1 MLTRIES
8 SFPRRGVG
16 TEPKEIPP
24 NGEEH
29 RTMITISSTNSFARR
44 AVLAAV
50 LLAGSCALWAQADQ
64 PPAPPTGPPQ
74 GEMRG
79 RGPDTERELGQLTY
93 HLSLTPDQQTQ
104 IKALLK
110 ERHSKVEALRSGE
123 NRPSREQ
130 MQALRKDTD
139 TKIAALLNDDQ
150 KIKFAALQQERM
162 EHRRG
167 PGGPGGDQPPPPP
180 Q

>member
-1 MLTRIES
+1 
-8 SFPRRGVG
+8 
-16 TEPKEIPP
+16 
-24 NGEEH
+24 
-29 RTMITISSTNSFARR
+29 MITISSTNSFARR

-50 LLAGSCALWAQADQ
+50 LLAGSCALWAQ

-180 Q
+180 PPQ

>member
-1 MLTRIES
+1 
-8 SFPRRGVG
+8 
-16 TEPKEIPP
+16 
-24 NGEEH
+24 
-29 RTMITISSTNSFARR
+29 MITISSTNSFARR

-104 IKALLK
+104 VKALLQ
-110 ERHSKVEALRSGE
+110 ERRGKMEALRSGGT
-123 NRPSREQ
+123 PPTREQ
-130 MQALRKDTD
+130 MMTIRKDTD
-139 TKIAALLNDDQ
+139 TKISALLNEDQ
-150 KIKFAALQQERM
+150 KTKFAALQQERM

-180 Q
+180 PPQ

>member
-1 MLTRIES
+1 M
-8 SFPRRGVG
+8 
-16 TEPKEIPP
+16 
-24 NGEEH
+24 
-29 RTMITISSTNSFARR
+29 MTISKASLFTRR
-44 AVLAAV
+44 AVLAVA

-64 PPAPPTGPPQ
+64 SPASPNGPPTGQ
-74 GEMRG
+74 MRG
-79 RGPDTERELGQLTY
+79 RGPDTERELGQLTH

-104 IKALLK
+104 IKALLQ

-130 MQALRKDTD
+130 MQAIRKDTD
-139 TKIAALLNDDQ
+139 AKIVALLNDDQ
-150 KIKFAALQQERM
+150 KTKFAALQEQRM

-180 Q
+180 PQ